1 MISMTWRRA
10 FLATGAA
17 LAASSLAVA
26 GCSKGDSGTADAG
39 GGDPSAATRAIDSA
53 DGGGPSPGAATGP
66 GSIESSSI
74 LSGAGAPT
82 AASPYIGSETG
93 AATPSPSASA
103 SSSDPSSGS
112 PGRATGPR

>member
-1 MISMTWRRA
+1 MISMTWRWA
-10 FLATGAA
+10 LLATGAV

-53 DGGGPSPGAATGP
+53 DAGGPSPGATTGP
-66 GSIESSSI
+66 GSIESSAI
-74 LSGAGAPT
+74 LSGAGTPT

-93 AATPSPSASA
+93 ATPSPSASA
-103 SSSDPSSGS
+103 AGSDPSSSS